1 MQQIETITKE
11 ADRFAGLSTGAA
23 QFRVSAIGEDNCS
36 LASYNRRDYYKVSL
50 VVKGCSEL
58 LYANRGIDISR
69 PALVFTTPLVPYSWE
84 RTSEEEGHGYFC
96 LFASEFLYT
105 GGRMESLQES
115 SLFKVG
121 SDPVYFLNED
131 QAAYLESIFARMRRE
146 VDEDYLYKYDI
157 IRNQLNLI
165 IHEAIKM
172 QPSVAY
178 FNPPNAAARIAKLF
192 LDLLQRQFP
201 VDSPSN
207 TLMFKKAGD
216 YANQLSVHV
225 NHLNA
230 AVQEVTGKSTTTHIN
245 ERILGEAK
253 SLLTHTDWSVA
264 DIAFALGFEYASY
277 FNNFFKKHTGITP
290 LTFRKTL

>member
-11 ADRFAGLSTGAA
+11 PDRFAGLSTGAA

-50 VVKGCSEL
+50 VIKGCSEL

-84 RTSEEEGHGYFC
+84 STSREEAHGYFC

-105 GGRMESLQES
+105 GGRTESLQES

-131 QAAYLESIFARMRRE
+131 QAVYLESIFARMRRE
-146 VDEDYLYKYDI
+146 ADEDYLYKYDI

-192 LDLLQRQFP
+192 LDLLERQFP
-201 VDSPSN
+201 VDSPRN

-230 AVQEVTGKSTTTHIN
+230 AVQEVTGKSTTMHIN
-245 ERILGEAK
+245 ERVLGEAK

-277 FNNFFKKHTGITP
+277 FNNFFKKHSGITP